1 SDRRAIH
8 RQLARRRTAG
18 LMRAIK
24 LAALLIATMLTA
36 GTAQAEPACVYG
48 AWDTGVATAAGWKFS
63 ELWGDE
69 FQMALHVAERD
80 AGLMHG
86 VTAHIY
92 AMARQVPGNS
102 GEMQYELAFLD
113 RDGCFRLRL
122 TTNH

>member
-1 SDRRAIH
+1 MRYRAVI
-8 RQLARRRTAG
+8 
-18 LMRAIK
+18 M
-24 LAALLIATMLTA
+24 AALLALA
-36 GTAQAEPACVYG
+36 VVPARAAEPACVYG

-69 FQMALHVAERD
+69 FQMALHV
-80 AGLMHG
+80 
-86 VTAHIY
+86 TAHIY

-122 TTNH
+122 ATNHYDDFLSWFDDGSI

>member
-1 SDRRAIH
+1 MRYRAVI
-8 RQLARRRTAG
+8 
-18 LMRAIK
+18 M
-24 LAALLIATMLTA
+24 AALLALA
-36 GTAQAEPACVYG
+36 VVPARAAEPACVYG

-122 TTNH
+122 ATNHYDVFLSWFDDGSI